1 MARVNAIANI
11 GSMPAVVPAISEM
24 VPVGATEVTCALRLG
39 PDRAN
44 RLSVNAG
51 NAPRSSASLRD
62 AVCAACC
69 MRRMSRV
76 ANRTA
81 SSLSYGI
88 PSAASSSAKPMTP
101 SPILRV
107 ARAASP
113 SSGKG

>member
-1 MARVNAIANI
+1 MARVNAMANI

-88 PSAASSSAKPMTP
+88 PSAAAVPP
-101 SPILRV
+101 NP
-107 ARAASP
+107 
-113 SSGKG
+113 